1 MAGDSLSGGP
11 GEACQLRIYTINK
24 GMMEPWVKLH
34 TESMVPLNEKH
45 GITVEESCVNEDNNQ
60 YIWIRTFDDAQDR
73 EVKLEAWRESPEWE
87 SARDLVFTHLA
98 RLDVQAMRPA

>member
-60 YIWIRTFDDAQDR
+60 YIWIRTFDNPED
-73 EVKLEAWRESPEWE
+73 VEAKEAALG
-87 SARDLVFTHLA
+87 SARSGKTRGTSFSVT
-98 RLDVQAMRPA
+98 